1 MNDQVATIS
10 NFKNELMDMAIRF
23 GPRLLTAIVILL
35 IGGYAASWVSRW
47 VLRAMQRLEL
57 EQPVRVLLARVL
69 SVLCFLLF
77 VIIALQ
83 NLGVEL
89 LPLIAGLGVIG

>member
-35 IGGYAASWVSRW
+35 I
-47 VLRAMQRLEL
+47 
-57 EQPVRVLLARVL
+57 
-69 SVLCFLLF
+69 
-77 VIIALQ
+77 
-83 NLGVEL
+83 
-89 LPLIAGLGVIG
+89 